1 MRSLLTGLVLLGAA
15 VCLAAD
21 GVPTAAPSACSD
33 AAGAPACKATS
44 KDLKAARQAFSRGL
58 KLQHAKNLDDAFSEF
73 EEAYRLIPQN
83 VEYLT
88 AREMVRQQLVGF
100 HLERGNDNLQNGRQ
114 VEALADFRLAL
125 HLDPQNEFAQQR
137 LLDAVGPLPVHTIG
151 APQLVASI
159 DALAAKPKEERHDF
173 HYRGDSRGLITA
185 IASSYG
191 LTVIFDD
198 AFPSR
203 RVRFDIE
210 DVDFATAMQ
219 AAESVTKSFGV
230 PLEEKVLFATLD
242 TPENHR
248 LYDRMG
254 LRAFYIPGG
263 STPQELNDL
272 LNSLRSL
279 FELRF
284 VSLNAASST
293 ITVRGPQSAL
303 EAATQFLDTLD
314 STRPEI
320 MLDVKVYEVDHSF
333 ARSIGVHIPNDFRL
347 FSIPL
352 AALTALGGQ
361 NIQDLI
367 NQLIASGGINQ
378 AGNESIQALLAQL
391 QSQQNSIFSQPL
403 ATFGG
408 GITLMGLSLDQL
420 RASLS
425 LNESSVRT
433 LEHMTLRAAHE
444 KEATFKLG
452 SRFPIINASFAPIF
466 NNAAISQVIGNNS
479 FAAPFPS
486 FSYEDLGLTVKVKP
500 SVHGTSDVSM
510 QLEILFRTLGGASL
524 NGVPVISN
532 REYKAGIALK
542 EGEPAVV
549 AGMVTKSEQK
559 SLSGLPGLSKIPGL
573 RALAAESSKQE
584 EDDELLIVITPY
596 VVRSP
601 DGRETPEIWLSK

>member
-1 MRSLLTGLVLLGAA
+1 MRSLLAGIVLLSVG
-15 VCLAAD
+15 VCLASDPPAI
-21 GVPTAAPSACSD
+21 TAPSACSD
-33 AAGAPACKATS
+33 AAGAPVCKGAA

-58 KLQHAKNLDDAFSEF
+58 KLQHAKNLEDAFAQF

-88 AREMVRQQLVGF
+88 AREMVRQELVAH
-100 HLERGNDNLQNGRQ
+100 HLERGNDSLQDGKPA
-114 VEALADFRLAL
+114 EALAEFRLAL
-125 HLDPQNEFAQQR
+125 NLDPQNEFAQQR
-137 LLDAVGPLPVHTIG
+137 LRDAVGPIPVRTSG
-151 APQLVASI
+151 TPQLVASA
-159 DALAAKPKEERHDF
+159 DGVAAKPKEEHHDF

-185 IASSYG
+185 IANSYG

-198 AFPSR
+198 SFPSR
-203 RVRFDIE
+203 RVHFDVE
-210 DVDFATAMQ
+210 EVDFGTAMQ
-219 AAESVTKSFGV
+219 AAAAVTKSFSV
-230 PLEEKVLFATLD
+230 PLDEKVLFATLD

-254 LRAFYIPGG
+254 LRSFSIPGG

-272 LNSLRSL
+272 LNALRSL

-293 ITVRGPQSAL
+293 ITIRGPQGTL

-314 STRPEI
+314 STRPEV
-320 MLDVKVYEVDHSF
+320 MLDVKVYEIDHTF
-333 ARSIGVHIPNDFRL
+333 ARNIGVHIPNDFRL
-347 FSIPL
+347 FNIPL
-352 AALTALGGQ
+352 GALAALGGQ

-433 LEHMTLRAAHE
+433 LQHMTLRAAHE
-444 KEATFKLG
+444 REATFKLG
-452 SRFPIINASFAPIF
+452 SRYPIINASFAPIF
-466 NNAAISQVIGNNS
+466 NSAAISQVIGNQS
-479 FAAPFPS
+479 FTAPFPS
-486 FSYEDLGLTVKVKP
+486 FSYEDLGLTIKVKP

-510 QLEILFRTLGGASL
+510 QLEMQLRTLGGASL

-549 AGMVTKSEQK
+549 AGMLTQAEQK
-559 SLSGLPGLSKIPGL
+559 SLSGLPGFSRVPLLKT
-573 RALAAESSKQE
+573 LAAESSKQE

-596 VVRSP
+596 VVLAP
-601 DGRETPEIWLSK
+601 DGKETPEIWLSK

>member
-1 MRSLLTGLVLLGAA
+1 MLLWVGVCLGA
-15 VCLAAD
+15 D
-21 GVPTAAPSACSD
+21 RVPTSAPASCSD
-33 AAGAPACKATS
+33 AAGAPACKAPA
-44 KDLKAARQAFSRGL
+44 KDLKAARHAFSRGL
-58 KLQHAKNLDDAFSEF
+58 KLQHSRNLDDAFSQF

-88 AREMVRQQLVGF
+88 AREMVRQQLVAS
-100 HLERGNDNLQNGRQ
+100 HLERGNENLQSGRQ
-114 VEALADFRLAL
+114 VEALGEFRLAL

-137 LLDAVGPLPVHTIG
+137 LIDSVGTLPIRAVGP
-151 APQLVASI
+151 PQLIASI
-159 DALAAKPKEERHDF
+159 DALATKPKEERHDF

-210 DVDFATAMQ
+210 DVDFATAMR
-219 AAESVTKSFGV
+219 AAQSITKTFGV
-230 PLEEKVLFATLD
+230 PLEEKVLYATLD

-254 LRAFYIPGG
+254 MRSFYIPGG

-284 VSLNAASST
+284 VSLNTAAST
-293 ITVRGPQSAL
+293 ISVRGPQSTL

-314 STRPEI
+314 STRPEV
-320 MLDVKVYEVDHSF
+320 MLDVKVYEIDHSF
-333 ARSIGVHIPNDFRL
+333 ARSIGIHIPNDFRL
-347 FSIPL
+347 FNIPI
-352 AALTALGGQ
+352 AALAALGGQ

-391 QSQQNSIFSQPL
+391 QSQQNSIFSQPV

-408 GITLMGLSLDQL
+408 GITLMGLTFDQL
-420 RASLS
+420 RATLS

-452 SRFPIINASFAPIF
+452 SRFPIINASFAPVF
-466 NNAAISQVIGNNS
+466 NNAAISQVIGNQS
-479 FAAPFPS
+479 FTAPFPS

-500 SVHGTSDVSM
+500 SVHGTADVSM
-510 QLEILFRTLGGASL
+510 QLEILFRALGGTSL

-532 REYKAGIALK
+532 REYKGGIALK

-549 AGMVTKSEQK
+549 AGMVTKTEQK
-559 SLSGLPGLSKIPGL
+559 SLSGLPGFSKIPGL
-573 RALAAESSKQE
+573 RTLAAENSKQE
-584 EDDELLIVITPY
+584 EDDELLIVITPH
-596 VVRSP
+596 VVRAAE
-601 DGRETPEIWLSK
+601 GKETPEIWLSK

>member
-1 MRSLLTGLVLLGAA
+1 MAAPFSKRKSLL
-15 VCLAAD
+15 
-21 GVPTAAPSACSD
+21 
-33 AAGAPACKATS
+33 
-44 KDLKAARQAFSRGL
+44 
-58 KLQHAKNLDDAFSEF
+58 
-73 EEAYRLIPQN
+73 RLSWPG
-83 VEYLT
+83 
-88 AREMVRQQLVGF
+88 M
-100 HLERGNDNLQNGRQ
+100 
-114 VEALADFRLAL
+114 
-125 HLDPQNEFAQQR
+125 
-137 LLDAVGPLPVHTIG
+137 
-151 APQLVASI
+151 
-159 DALAAKPKEERHDF
+159 
-173 HYRGDSRGLITA
+173 GLITA

-210 DVDFATAMQ
+210 DVNFATAMQ

-254 LRAFYIPGG
+254 MRSFYIPGG

-293 ITVRGPQSAL
+293 ITVRGPQSTL

-314 STRPEI
+314 ATRPEV

-333 ARSIGVHIPNDFRL
+333 ARSIGVHIPNDFHL

-391 QSQQNSIFSQPL
+391 QNQQNSIFSQPL

-420 RASLS
+420 RATLS

-466 NNAAISQVIGNNS
+466 NNAAISKVIGDQS
-479 FAAPFPS
+479 FTAPFPS

-500 SVHGTSDVSM
+500 SVHGTADVSM
-510 QLEILFRTLGGASL
+510 QLEILFRTLGGTSL

-549 AGMVTKSEQK
+549 AGMVTKTEQK
-559 SLSGLPGLSKIPGL
+559 SLSGLPGFSKIPGL

-601 DGRETPEIWLSK
+601 EGRETPEIWLSK